1 LHVDD
6 RMMPS
11 FLVGVAVN
19 PTTNLA
25 LTWRITRSN
34 VKAERW
40 WHSSIITC
48 PYSATKSLTSLAMQ
62 ALNNRYVDSSS
73 SFGFAPADLADLVDW
88 DFEEHSEPFPP
99 LIKQLLAVHHH

>member
-1 LHVDD
+1 
-6 RMMPS
+6 
-11 FLVGVAVN
+11 
-19 PTTNLA
+19 
-25 LTWRITRSN
+25 
-34 VKAERW
+34 
-40 WHSSIITC
+40 
-48 PYSATKSLTSLAMQ
+48 MQ